1 MAVMTG
7 DECRQRAKEAKTL
20 ALATQDLWE
29 RGMFFKIADQWELL
43 AVGRRRKQTVL
54 TLVHG
59 KPEKAASA
67 GGVARWLALSRD
79 NQV

>member
-59 KPEKAASA
+59 KAE
-67 GGVARWLALSRD
+67 
-79 NQV
+79 